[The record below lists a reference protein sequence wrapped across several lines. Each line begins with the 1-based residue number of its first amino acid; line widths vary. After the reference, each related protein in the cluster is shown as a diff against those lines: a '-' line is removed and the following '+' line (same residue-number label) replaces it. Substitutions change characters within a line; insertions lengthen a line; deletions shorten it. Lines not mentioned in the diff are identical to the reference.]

1 MQLSTFQKGS
11 SGTKARF
18 SRRLVSPPHL
28 DYYERISVFSA
39 FMVNFLRDPKMH
51 LCLLV
56 IAAFLAIS
64 CLSKKPPETNADV
77 MLETDDRATAA
88 TAQLVD
94 VEAIINAH
102 INKVLSEVRAEKTPI
117 DKKWT
122 YAAKADF
129 LKEVAKRL
137 AGPRRGSGVGVG
149 SGAFRIEVSV
159 LTEIEAWLIEN
170 LSPEKREIVF
180 VPFEKSL
187 YGDNPIGA
195 FKAKVPSH
203 SSVATAN
210 HSIAPV
216 IKVRGVLLG
225 IDKLAHFLEQ
235 GYWYYDATN
244 RLELVSQKDRWEF
257 GAFMEGHPNVRKEL
271 YPKYKELFGF
281 YCGACV
287 IAGGFGYYGSAST
300 GVISNAD
307 LAANEDGYLFYK
319 NLSQNISDYEFD
331 LSTFNLKTWNEQ
343 NNKSLY
349 IPGLVVKPK

>member
-1 MQLSTFQKGS
+1 MQLRTFQKSS
-11 SGTKARF
+11 SGTKSRM

-28 DYYERISVFSA
+28 DYHERILLFSA
-39 FMVNFLRDPKMH
+39 WMVNFQRDLKMH

-56 IAAFLAIS
+56 IASFFATS
-64 CLSKKPPETNADV
+64 CLSKKPPGTNSDI
-77 MLETDDRATAA
+77 MLETDDRATAE
-88 TAQLVD
+88 TVQLVD
-94 VEAIINAH
+94 VEEIINAH
-102 INKVLSEVRAEKTPI
+102 INKVLSEIRGEKTPK

-137 AGPRRGSGVGVG
+137 AGPRRGSGVGMG
-149 SGAFRIEVSV
+149 SGACRIEISV
-159 LTEIEAWLIEN
+159 LTEIEAGLIEN
-170 LSPEKREIVF
+170 LSPEKREIVY

-187 YGDNPIGA
+187 YGDNPVGA

-216 IKVRGVLLG
+216 IKIRGVLLG

-235 GYWYYDATN
+235 GYWYYDASN
-244 RLELVSQKDRWEF
+244 RFDLGSQKDRWEF
-257 GAFMEGHPNVRKEL
+257 GAFMEGHPEVKKEL

-281 YCGACV
+281 YCGTCV

-307 LAANEDGYLFYK
+307 LAANEDGYVFYK
-319 NLSQNISDYEFD
+319 NLSQNISDYQFD
-331 LSTFNLKTWNEQ
+331 LSTFNLETWNEQ

>member
-1 MQLSTFQKGS
+1 M
-11 SGTKARF
+11 
-18 SRRLVSPPHL
+18 
-28 DYYERISVFSA
+28 FSA
-39 FMVNFLRDPKMH
+39 PMVHFLRDAKMH

-56 IAAFLAIS
+56 IAIFFATS
-64 CLSKKPPETNADV
+64 CLGKKPPVTDAEV
-77 MLETDDRATAA
+77 MLETDDRATAE

-94 VEAIINAH
+94 VEKIINTH
-102 INKVLSEVRAEKTPI
+102 INKVLSEIRAEKTPK

-122 YAAKADF
+122 YATKADF
-129 LKEVAKRL
+129 LNEVAKRL
-137 AGPRRGSGVGVG
+137 SGPRRGSGVGVG
-149 SGAFRIEVSV
+149 SGSFRIEVSV

-195 FKAKVPSH
+195 FKAKVPAH
-203 SSVATAN
+203 SSIATAN

-216 IKVRGVLLG
+216 IKVHGVLIG

-257 GAFMEGHPNVRKEL
+257 GAFMEGHPDVKKEL
-271 YPKYKELFGF
+271 YLKYKELFGF

-307 LAANEDGYLFYK
+307 LAANEDGYVFYK
-319 NLSQNISDYEFD
+319 NLSQNISDYKFD
-331 LSTFNLKTWNEQ
+331 LSTFDLKTWNEQ